1 MADAEEVVEEYRSS
15 LADLTINSK
24 PLISMLTMLAE
35 DHSQYAQHI
44 VQLIEQHLQKVLLY
58 TFFSVRIYN
67 LPQHRIFPCGRHVG
81 PIV

>member
-44 VQLIEQHLQKVLLY
+44 VQLIEQHLQKGFTLYIFFLTSLLGY
-58 TFFSVRIYN
+58 ITIS
-67 LPQHRIFPCGRHVG
+67 
-81 PIV
+81 